1 MKLGK
6 NKFLWYIFLIALPAL
21 AIFFS
26 LFIGRYTMNG
36 TEVVSTLLHP
46 ALALPSE
53 RSVVWLLRLPRAL
66 AAAFVGASLAVSGAA
81 FQGVFRN
88 PLVNSG
94 LLGVSNGAGFGAA
107 LAIVSFGAGISVYFF
122 SFAFAVLAVLLSY
135 MAGRIYGTTP
145 NVTLILGGVIVSSFF
160 SALTSIMKF
169 MADTYSQL
177 PAITFWLMGSFAS
190 VNYTHFI
197 AFIPMAAGI
206 VVIFLCRWKINVL
219 SMGDKEAAA
228 LGVNLS
234 LYKGLIICG
243 GNALHRRRGLH
254 QRRNRLDRA
263 GDPAYQQDAGGQ
275 QQRET
280 DPAEHLAGRDV
291 FDSDRSAGQIG
302 LHLGNPDRNPD
313 RHRRH
318 AVFCLSAQENE
329 GGRMAL
335 NVLEIKGL
343 SFSYGEQAVFA
354 DLDLSV
360 QNGEVVCLMGPNGCG
375 ENDADRL
382 HHGDREAAKRGD
394 PVDGQAASTLS
405 PPRGRAANRLC
416 AAKP

>member
-243 GNALHRRRGLH
+243 ATLCTAAAVCISGVIGW
-254 QRRNRLDRA
+254 
-263 GDPAYQQDAGGQ
+263 
-275 QQRET
+275 
-280 DPAEHLAGRDV
+280 
-291 FDSDRSAGQIG
+291 IG
-302 LHLGNPDRNPD
+302 LVIPHISRMLVGNNNVKLIPLSISLGATFLILIDLLARSVSTSEIPIGILTAIVGTPFF
-313 RHRRH
+313 
-318 AVFCLSAQENE
+318 VYLLKKTK
-329 GGRMAL
+329 GGGWR
-335 NVLEIKGL
+335 
-343 SFSYGEQAVFA
+343 
-354 DLDLSV
+354 
-360 QNGEVVCLMGPNGCG
+360 
-375 ENDADRL
+375 
-382 HHGDREAAKRGD
+382 
-394 PVDGQAASTLS
+394 
-405 PPRGRAANRLC
+405 
-416 AAKP
+416 